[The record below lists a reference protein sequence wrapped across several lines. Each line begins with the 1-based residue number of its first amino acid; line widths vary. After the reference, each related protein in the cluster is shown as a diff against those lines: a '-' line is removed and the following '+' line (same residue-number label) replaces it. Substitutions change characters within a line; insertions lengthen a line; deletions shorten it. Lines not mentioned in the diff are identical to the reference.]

1 MKLGLCDHPIEGSHA
16 LGLAHPPP
24 DGRFQ
29 TIADI
34 AGFWRELARS
44 LMTQSGQS

>member
-1 MKLGLCDHPIEGSHA
+1 MAGF
-16 LGLAHPPP
+16 AHPPP

-34 AGFWRELARS
+34 AGFWGELAQSR
-44 LMTQSGQS
+44 MTQSGHLLTSRPS